1 MNFLAHTFLSCDD
14 DHLLLGNF
22 LADFLKNKEVLLLP
36 ESIQKGIFLHRKI
49 DSFTDQHPLV
59 KQGTRRLQARHRKY
73 SPVIIDIFYDYLL
86 ANNWSRYTEESLE
99 DFTQRI
105 YKILS
110 DNIALMPPR
119 LQDRVAN
126 MIAHD
131 WLMSYGQKD
140 GLAYTF
146 RRVQER
152 VSKPEQ
158 FMEVMNSLDRD
169 MDVLTVEFNAF
180 FPEAIQFVREE
191 CFC

>member
-14 DHLLLGNF
+14 EHLLLGNF

-86 ANNWSRYTEESLE
+86 ANNWLLYTAESLE
-99 DFTQRI
+99 DFTQRV
-105 YKILS
+105 YKILR
-110 DNIALMPPR
+110 NNLALMPPR

-131 WLMSYGQKD
+131 WLMSYGRKD

-146 RRVQER
+146 QRVQER

-158 FMEVMNSLDRD
+158 FMKVMDSLDRD
-169 MDVLTVEFNAF
+169 MEVLTTEFNAF
-180 FPEAIQFVREE
+180 FPEAIRFVREE

>member
-22 LADFLKNKEVLLLP
+22 LADFLKNKEVILLP

-59 KQGTRRLQARHRKY
+59 KQGTRRLQAKHHKY

-86 ANNWSRYTEESLE
+86 ANNWSLYTEESLE
-99 DFTQRI
+99 NFTQRI
-105 YKILS
+105 YGTLN
-110 DNIALMPPR
+110 DNLFLMPPR
-119 LQDRVAN
+119 LQGRVAS

-131 WLMSYGQKD
+131 WLMSYGRKE

-158 FMEVMNSLDRD
+158 FIEVMDSLDRD
-169 MDVLTVEFNAF
+169 MELLTVEFNAF
-180 FPEAIQFVREE
+180 FPEAIQFIREE